1 MPGEGPSDGLNCTV
15 RSDDISRV
23 VSKISLTIESFITA
37 ITFKSFSPALVSVKC
52 DGFSFTV
59 QCREMM
65 GEDISRRHG
74 GNRTIVTADRREK
87 EDDKR
92 MKKEESQR
100 IENGK
105 IEGMTKG

>member
-1 MPGEGPSDGLNCTV
+1 MRREGPSDGLNFTV

-87 EDDKR
+87 EEDKR
-92 MKKEESQR
+92 MKKEERQR
-100 IENGK
+100 MENGK
-105 IEGMTKG
+105 IQGMTKE